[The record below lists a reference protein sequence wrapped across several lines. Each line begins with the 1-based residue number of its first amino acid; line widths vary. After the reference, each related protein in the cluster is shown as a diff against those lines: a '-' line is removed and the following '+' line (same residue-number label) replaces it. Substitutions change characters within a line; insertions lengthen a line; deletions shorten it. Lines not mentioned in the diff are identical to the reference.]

1 MKNFPD
7 IRFKG
12 FEEEWKTYILSSI
25 GNFRSNGVDKKIYND
40 EQIVNLLNYM
50 DVYNYRKI
58 TSKNCKDLMKVSAT
72 KKQIKDCN
80 IIKGDIFFT
89 PSSETPDEIG
99 YVMSIEETLPNTCYS
114 YHLMRFRP
122 FDKILYLSFAD
133 YCFSSNYFRGQM
145 KFKAKGVQRF
155 ILSKPDFE
163 SLEALLPSYE
173 EQEIITCLFKAIDNV
188 INDCKKKIASLK
200 QLKSACLISMFP
212 QQGETVPR
220 IRFKGFDGE
229 WKICELKKF
238 AFKVTRKNCDK
249 EFTKTFT
256 NSAEFGVINQNEYF
270 DRTISNSENI
280 GGYYVVENND
290 YIYNP
295 RVSTLAPVGPINRN
309 KLGYTG
315 VVSPLYLVFKTNNID
330 KDYLDVFFNTN
341 LWHRYMKLEGNCG
354 ARFDRL
360 SISDELFFEMPIILP
375 SNEAEQH
382 QIASYFRQLD
392 IQISEQEKR
401 LEKLKQ
407 IKAACLDK
415 MFV

>member
-1 MKNFPD
+1 MKIVPD
-7 IRFKG
+7 ISFKG
-12 FEEEWKTYILSSI
+12 FEKEWK
-25 GNFRSNGVDKKIYND
+25 
-40 EQIVNLLNYM
+40 
-50 DVYNYRKI
+50 
-58 TSKNCKDLMKVSAT
+58 
-72 KKQIKDCN
+72 KKQIGEIGYTYSGLTGKTKSDFGIGDCLYITFLN
-80 IIKGDIFFT
+80 VLNNAIINSSILEKVNVCIDEKQNKVCKGDILFNT
-89 PSSETPDEIG
+89 SSETPEELGMCAAVDEELIDVYLNSFCFG
-99 YVMSIEETLPNTCYS
+99 LRITDKEIDSLFFAY
-114 YHLMRFRP
+114 LMRSDIGRNIMKFLAQGATR
-122 FDKILYLSFAD
+122 YNLSKNNFYKTKLLLPETKAEQ
-133 YCFSSNYFRGQM
+133 YQIASYFRQLDI
-145 KFKAKGVQRF
+145 Q
-155 ILSKPDFE
+155 IS
-163 SLEALLPSYE
+163 
-173 EQEIITCLFKAIDNV
+173 EQEKRIVK
-188 INDCKKKIASLK
+188 LK
-200 QLKSACLISMFP
+200 QLKSASLISMFP

-220 IRFKGFDGE
+220 VRFKGFDGE
-229 WKICELKKF
+229 WKICELKQF

-375 SNEAEQH
+375 SNEAEQR
-382 QIASYFRQLD
+382 QIASYFRNLD

>member
-1 MKNFPD
+1 MKNVPD

-58 TSKNCKDLMKVSAT
+58 TSKNCIDLMKVSAT

-80 IIKGDIFFT
+80 IVKGDIFFT

-122 FDKILYLSFAD
+122 FDRILYLSFVD

-220 IRFKGFDGE
+220 IRFKGFNGE
-229 WKICELKKF
+229 WALSKLGELFEERIENEPNAEMLSVTMNNGIIKAVDNGRYDNSNSNKAKYKLVNIGDIAYNSMRMWQGASGVSLYRGIVSPAYTVVKPKDGVDSLFFSYMFKTDEVVKKF
-238 AFKVTRKNCDK
+238 
-249 EFTKTFT
+249 
-256 NSAEFGVINQNEYF
+256 
-270 DRTISNSENI
+270 
-280 GGYYVVENND
+280 
-290 YIYNP
+290 
-295 RVSTLAPVGPINRN
+295 
-309 KLGYTG
+309 
-315 VVSPLYLVFKTNNID
+315 
-330 KDYLDVFFNTN
+330 
-341 LWHRYMKLEGNCG
+341 
-354 ARFDRL
+354 RL
-360 SISDELFFEMPIILP
+360 SSQGLTKDTWNLKYPAFSEIYVLYPIKV
-375 SNEAEQH
+375 AEQH
-382 QIASYFRQLD
+382 QIASYFRNLD

>member
-1 MKNFPD
+1 MKNVPE

-12 FEEEWKTYILSSI
+12 LEEEWKTYILSSI

-58 TSKNCKDLMKVSAT
+58 TSKNCIDLMKVSAT

-122 FDKILYLSFAD
+122 FDRILYLSFAD

-220 IRFKGFDGE
+220 VRFKGFDGE
-229 WKICELKKF
+229 WKNIKLKDILVERHEMSTITFLLPQLSFTISEGVIKPE
-238 AFKVTRKNCDK
+238 KRKTNKRDFLIKDK
-249 EFTKTFT
+249 ENKKYIVTK
-256 NSAEFGVINQNEYF
+256 
-270 DRTISNSENI
+270 I
-280 GGYYVVENND
+280 GD
-290 YIYNP
+290 IIYNP
-295 RVSTLAPVGPINRN
+295 ANVVFGAIHRN
-309 KLGYTG
+309 NLCDG
-315 VVSPLYLVFKTNNID
+315 VVSPIYKIFYSEEDTKFVECIVRNPAFINKLTLYTEGTVTKLKTLKPESFLDMEVCITND
-330 KDYLDVFFNTN
+330 K
-341 LWHRYMKLEGNCG
+341 
-354 ARFDRL
+354 
-360 SISDELFFEMPIILP
+360 
-375 SNEAEQH
+375 AEQH
-382 QIASYFRQLD
+382 QIASYFRNHDNL
-392 IQISEQEKR
+392 ISEQEKK

>member
-1 MKNFPD
+1 MKNVPD

-50 DVYNYRKI
+50 DVYNHRKI
-58 TSKNCKDLMKVSAT
+58 TSKNCIDLMKVSAT

-122 FDKILYLSFAD
+122 FDRILYLSFAD

-220 IRFKGFDGE
+220 VRFKGFDGE
-229 WKICELKKF
+229 WALSKLGELFEERIENEPNAEMLSVTMNNGIIKAVDNGRYDNSNSNKAKYKLVNIGDIAYNSMRMWQGASGLSLYRGIVSPAYTVVKPKDGVDSLFFSYMFKTDEVVKKF
-238 AFKVTRKNCDK
+238 
-249 EFTKTFT
+249 
-256 NSAEFGVINQNEYF
+256 
-270 DRTISNSENI
+270 
-280 GGYYVVENND
+280 
-290 YIYNP
+290 
-295 RVSTLAPVGPINRN
+295 
-309 KLGYTG
+309 
-315 VVSPLYLVFKTNNID
+315 
-330 KDYLDVFFNTN
+330 
-341 LWHRYMKLEGNCG
+341 
-354 ARFDRL
+354 RL
-360 SISDELFFEMPIILP
+360 SSQGLTKDTWNLKYPAFSEIYVLYPIKV
-375 SNEAEQH
+375 AEQH
-382 QIASYFRQLD
+382 QIASYFRNLD